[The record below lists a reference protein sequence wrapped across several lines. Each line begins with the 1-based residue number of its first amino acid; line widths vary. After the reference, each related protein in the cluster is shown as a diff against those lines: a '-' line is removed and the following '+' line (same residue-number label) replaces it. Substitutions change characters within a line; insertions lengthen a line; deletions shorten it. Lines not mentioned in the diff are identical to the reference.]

1 MEENV
6 DKFFEDLDEFYPGS
20 KKKRRALEPGV
31 AAKKPAIL
39 DSWDANPQVKNLPNG
54 KTVELYSVRSLC
66 QALGRPVVTVR
77 LWERKGYIPRAPYR
91 LKSMIVDGVKKPGWR
106 MYSKAMIEATIKSFQ
121 DRGLIGAPRVDWN
134 KHPDLSIELMES
146 WKLIHSQETE

>member
-1 MEENV
+1 
-6 DKFFEDLDEFYPGS
+6 
-20 KKKRRALEPGV
+20 
-31 AAKKPAIL
+31 
-39 DSWDANPQVKNLPNG
+39 
-54 KTVELYSVRSLC
+54 
-66 QALGRPVVTVR
+66 
-77 LWERKGYIPRAPYR
+77 
-91 LKSMIVDGVKKPGWR
+91 